1 MPQCM
6 KSIMNSSTSLKLLIH
21 FYLLKHNYEHKM
33 VQEVFQQEYILTP
46 YCELTFYEIQDT
58 HAIKKGR
65 LW

>member
-1 MPQCM
+1 ML
-6 KSIMNSSTSLKLLIH
+6 SVA
-21 FYLLKHNYEHKM
+21 LKHNYEHKM

-46 YCELTFYEIQDT
+46 YCELMFYEIQDT